1 MSYLHLGDGSLRRVV
16 EVAQGIQLPTQLAEE
31 MLELVLEFFL
41 RVILSYSHGLFQEL
55 QTYSQPAQRATG
67 GDGTDMPHTKRRF
80 SVEGS

>member
-41 RVILSYSHGLFQEL
+41 RVILS
-55 QTYSQPAQRATG
+55 
-67 GDGTDMPHTKRRF
+67 
-80 SVEGS
+80 